1 MSKNVLIAHAS
12 KYGAT
17 EEIAE
22 KIGEVLRQA
31 GLAVEVKAA
40 DKVKDLSPYQ
50 AVILGSAVYVGRWR
64 KQAVKFLQANEKM
77 LADKPVWIF
86 SSGPSGEGDPVELLN
101 GWRMPESIQPIHDR
115 IQPRD
120 VVVFHG
126 NLDPDKLN
134 FIERRMIKMV
144 EAQIGDFRD
153 WDAIQ
158 AWAKSIVEGLS

>member
-1 MSKNVLIAHAS
+1 MSKTVLIAYAS

-31 GLAVEVKAA
+31 GLAAEVKAA

-64 KQAVKFLQANEKM
+64 KQAVKFLQANEKV
-77 LADKPVWIF
+77 LAEKPVWIF

-101 GWRMPESIQPIHDR
+101 GWRMPDKVAPLLEA

-120 VVVFHG
+120 VAVFHG

-134 FIERRMIKMV
+134 LIERRMIKMV
-144 EAQIGDFRD
+144 EAQTGDFRD
-153 WDAIQ
+153 WEMIQ
-158 AWAKSIVEGLS
+158 AWGKSIADDLR